1 MDRVSSIR
9 LGISDPAASAE
20 RSPAGEGWR
29 VSIQSFTVEVSGS
42 LSDRWYGTSTE
53 RTETFTVTA
62 PGASSAEVVG
72 HQLFEALP
80 GAYPAPIAKAAS
92 VKVVAL

>member
-1 MDRVSSIR
+1 M
-9 LGISDPAASAE
+9 
-20 RSPAGEGWR
+20 
-29 VSIQSFTVEVSGS
+29 SIQSFSVEVRGS
-42 LSDRWYGTSTE
+42 LCDRWYGTSTE

-80 GAYPAPIAKAAS
+80 GAYPAPIARAAS
-92 VKVVAL
+92 VKVLPLA